1 VWYDKSETST
11 VCWPS
16 KPVHYTTVW
25 PDDRKIVIASKQGSG
40 PLDPGIY
47 GQMANMLVYDQT
59 DPDFPG
65 YNPNE
70 EHTAF
75 FTAQGSEHPGL
86 FPLRTDLNR
95 TNWDDT
101 RRPYTSEPY
110 VLLKYRDPLRYEWNF
125 EVFQVVAQA
134 GTYRMQGGQVV
145 PAQVEFERYY
155 LDENGVLIE
164 RSGPLP
170 ENSYYIDVDGYVVN
184 PADDVETCYN
194 YSGGNIGSV
203 PCLPVAGVQKH
214 YIDGNGQLQVMSG
227 GPPTP
232 SYSLDKH
239 GVLVE
244 SDVYYRFHYAD
255 EAGKEINPPYPLNQ
269 LTFGPCEESYIYPGD
284 LRWVLKDKDDKFFS
298 RNGGLNGEPATDIVL
313 RYFYRLQAGF
323 WYDLDADGYPDEPVG
338 TPVPLLEGLDGTF
351 DGQTPVDVTYAIRWP
366 DTVPTLFVGET
377 LADAKTQDGETVGL
391 PNIKDQCIV
400 KVLFDQPVEEASG
413 APNYALHSVNLID
426 PLKEYS
432 SSDYHLA
439 DPENDLPQS
448 LKPEKDLSTNRWMF
462 RTLPYHL
469 QTRLSYDE
477 VEEVLKFK
485 GIYSNITG
493 EPLLLLN
500 VLSDR
505 EIYEIEQVFVDD
517 LSSPDPTFMSH
528 VNELQST
535 GENNLQY
542 PPSGYPEQH
551 FTEMKALT
559 AGDARGTGYVTLAFN
574 NHEDCPAPTMLSV
587 IKVSPDLY
595 RGDIKVFE
603 SPNPFAEKVTMR
615 HNGDFGGNADIRY
628 FEWKYR
634 TADFSGIPLG
644 PDNDPPTVWKDYKP
658 QPYDGDPTLIGGAN
672 FYISAVDTVIQG
684 TGQQLL
690 PDKWFSVRY
699 HYQAPWGNFTSVW
712 TDPQLYEG
720 WIKRV
725 MKKINLFDQKVKDFH
740 ASDVNTIAS
749 MIAQAGGRYEGDVAL
764 SDEPEYLQGLGII
777 EVYETLLNRGR
788 SLIGEGDDFADIN
801 KALLFASS
809 RLADL
814 YMLEGLEAAAD
825 ACDPTI
831 GFSTEDGQV
840 GSEASS
846 IFCFQN
852 QVDSLLEEEL
862 VLLRG
867 RDDEGVRPV
876 YNRLTWNFAIGNG
889 EP

>member
-1 VWYDKSETST
+1 
-11 VCWPS
+11 
-16 KPVHYTTVW
+16 
-25 PDDRKIVIASKQGSG
+25 
-40 PLDPGIY
+40 
-47 GQMANMLVYDQT
+47 
-59 DPDFPG
+59 
-65 YNPNE
+65 
-70 EHTAF
+70 
-75 FTAQGSEHPGL
+75 
-86 FPLRTDLNR
+86 
-95 TNWDDT
+95 
-101 RRPYTSEPY
+101 
-110 VLLKYRDPLRYEWNF
+110 
-125 EVFQVVAQA
+125 
-134 GTYRMQGGQVV
+134 
-145 PAQVEFERYY
+145 
-155 LDENGVLIE
+155 
-164 RSGPLP
+164 
-170 ENSYYIDVDGYVVN
+170 
-184 PADDVETCYN
+184 
-194 YSGGNIGSV
+194 
-203 PCLPVAGVQKH
+203 
-214 YIDGNGQLQVMSG
+214 
-227 GPPTP
+227 
-232 SYSLDKH
+232 
-239 GVLVE
+239 
-244 SDVYYRFHYAD
+244 YYRFHYAD

-366 DTVPTLFVGET
+366 DTVPTLFVGEI

-867 RDDEGVRPV
+867 RADEGVRPV
-876 YNRLTWNFAIGNG
+876 YNRLTWNFTLDYGELAYKENYNITDQATDQDGDGFPDAMDGEINELDAMVMFPQGHGDAWGHYLMAAKKYYSLLNADNFTWIPEPEAILVAGTPIDVDYRDERKFASVAAAKARTGSEIVNLTYRQHYVEDPEGQWQGYKDLDPVRAWGVDGWARRAGQGALFDWVVGNAILPDHYEGGPPVG
-889 EP
+889 ERQIAGSGQTEFTLDDI